1 MGNTKFNLSLLVG
14 ALVMAMHP
22 SAFAQE
28 QHNCTKDE
36 KCKEYLVV
44 TGDVMRQ
51 PVNVVSDPKK
61 PRLPLPAFEGS
72 GFLKTIPGFSVT
84 RKGGMGGDPSFRGQG
99 GSRLAI
105 VDDGQHVY
113 GACGGR
119 MDPPTN
125 YIYPESYDE
134 ITVIKGPQT
143 VKYGPVGSAGT
154 VLFEKNRHRFTERGI
169 IGRASI
175 TGGSFERKDSIIEF
189 VAGNAD
195 YYVDF
200 DMDSSS
206 SDHYQ
211 DGDNNTVQSSYD
223 RDNIKVALGWTPSEN
238 TVIELA
244 IGQSEGEAEYADRL
258 NKARQ
263 IDNESYTLL
272 VQHDFDSELVKNI
285 DFQAYS
291 NENDHIMDQFDRGV
305 NMGMNVVRSTSG
317 GHFWLGL
324 TPLADWDLTLG
335 VDHMS
340 SDHQG
345 RGINMMQDKGLND
358 LLRKPFMKDMEYANW
373 GLFAESVYHL
383 AHSKVFAGIRYDNWD
398 TELFVGQKGSR
409 TDDVFSGYARYEYR
423 DGFSQYYAGVG
434 HAERVADYWEFM
446 KASASN
452 PMDKAFDL
460 KPEET
465 NQLDIGWIYDNGLVF
480 STSLFYGQL
489 DNYILIDSTGPMTV
503 ARNIDATLYGGETSL
518 DYDFNDNWSAQVT
531 LSYTLGDNDTD
542 NVDLGQVSPLESKFS
557 LNYENDAW
565 AAGILWRMVDA
576 QDRVTVGHGNIV
588 GQDLAESS
596 GFGTVAINASW
607 AYDDHLR
614 LIVGVENLFDI
625 TYAEHISKS
634 AGGNDIPGSES
645 MFQVNESG
653 RNVWAKL
660 TYEF

>member
-1 MGNTKFNLSLLVG
+1 MGKTNFKLSLLAG
-14 ALVMAMHP
+14 ALVMAMQP
-22 SAFAQE
+22 SVQAQE

-36 KCKEYLVV
+36 KCNDYLVV
-44 TGDVMRQ
+44 TGDVMRE

-84 RKGGMGGDPSFRGQG
+84 RKGGMGGDPSFRGMG

-175 TGGSFERKDSIIEF
+175 TGGSFDRKDSIIEF

-206 SDHYQ
+206 SDHYK
-211 DGDNNTVQSSYD
+211 DGNDNPVQSSYD

-238 TVIELA
+238 TVIEFA
-244 IGQSEGEAEYADRL
+244 MGQSEGEAEYADRL

-272 VQHDFDSELVKNI
+272 VQHDFDSELLKNV
-285 DFQAYS
+285 DFQVYS

-305 NMGMNVVRSTSG
+305 NMGMDVMRSTSG

-324 TPLADWDLTLG
+324 TPMMNWDLTLG
-335 VDHMS
+335 VDHMQ

-345 RGINMMQDKGLND
+345 RGINMMQDKGLDD
-358 LLRKPFMKDMEYANW
+358 LLRKPFMKNMEYANW
-373 GLFAESVYHL
+373 GLFVESVYHL
-383 AHSKVFAGIRYDNWD
+383 DHSKVFAGMRYDNWD
-398 TELFVGQKGSR
+398 TDLYVGQKGNR
-409 TDDVFSGYARYEYR
+409 ADDVFSGYARYEYR

-434 HAERVADYWEFM
+434 HAERVPDYWEIM
-446 KASASN
+446 KTSASN
-452 PMDKAFDL
+452 PMQKSFDL
-460 KPEET
+460 EPEET

-480 STSLFYGQL
+480 SSSLFYGKL
-489 DNYILIDSTGPMTV
+489 DNYILVDSTGPMTV
-503 ARNIDATLYGGETSL
+503 ARNIDATLYGGEASI
-518 DYDFNDNWSAQVT
+518 DYDVNEHFSAQVT

-557 LNYENDAW
+557 LNYQKDAW
-565 AAGILWRMVDA
+565 AAGLLWRVVDS
-576 QDRVTVGHGNIV
+576 QHRVTIGHGNIV

-607 AYDDHLR
+607 NYDDHLR
-614 LIVGVENLFDI
+614 LILGVENLFDI
-625 TYAEHISKS
+625 AYAEHISKA
-634 AGGNDIPGSES
+634 AGGNDLPGSEP

-653 RNVWAKL
+653 RNFWAKL

>member
-1 MGNTKFNLSLLVG
+1 MGKTDFKLSLLVG

-22 SAFAQE
+22 SVQAQE

-36 KCKEYLVV
+36 KCKEYVVV
-44 TGDVMRQ
+44 TGDVMRE

-99 GSRLAI
+99 GSRLSI
-105 VDDGQHVY
+105 VDDGQHIY

-272 VQHDFDSELVKNI
+272 VQHDFDSELLKNI

-305 NMGMNVVRSTSG
+305 NMGANVMRSTSG

-324 TPLADWDLTLG
+324 TPMADWDLTLG

-340 SDHQG
+340 SEHKG
-345 RGINMMQDKGLND
+345 RGINMMQDKGLSD
-358 LLRKPFMKDMEYANW
+358 LLNKPFMKDMEYANL
-373 GLFAESVYHL
+373 GVFVESVTHL
-383 AHSKVFAGIRYDNWD
+383 DYSKVYAGIRYDNWD
-398 TELFVGQKGSR
+398 TDLFVGQKGNK
-409 TDDVFSGYARYEYR
+409 TDSLFSGYARYEYR

-465 NQLDIGWIYDNGLVF
+465 NQLDIGWIYDNGLIF

-542 NVDLGQVSPLESKFS
+542 NVDLGQVSPLESKLS

-565 AAGILWRMVDA
+565 AAGILWRMVDS

-634 AGGNDIPGSES
+634 AGGNDIPGSEP

>member
-44 TGDVMRQ
+44 TGDIMRQ

-84 RKGGMGGDPSFRGQG
+84 RKGGMGGDPSFRGMG

-175 TGGSFERKDSIIEF
+175 TGGSFDRKDSIIEF

-206 SDHYQ
+206 SDHYK
-211 DGDNNTVQSSYD
+211 DGNDNPVQSSYD

-238 TVIELA
+238 TVVELA

-272 VQHDFDSELVKNI
+272 VQHDFDSELLKNI

-305 NMGMNVVRSTSG
+305 NMGANVMRSTSG

-358 LLRKPFMKDMEYANW
+358 LLGKPFMKDMEYANW
-373 GLFAESVYHL
+373 GLFVESVYHL
-383 AHSKVFAGIRYDNWD
+383 ESSKVFAGIRYDNWD

-409 TDDVFSGYARYEYR
+409 SDDVFSGYARYEYR

-434 HAERVADYWEFM
+434 HAERVPDYWEIM
-446 KASASN
+446 KTSASN
-452 PMDKAFDL
+452 PMQKAFDL
-460 KPEET
+460 EPEET

-480 STSLFYGQL
+480 SSSLFYGQL
-489 DNYILIDSTGPMTV
+489 DNYILIDSTGSMTV
-503 ARNIDATLYGGETSL
+503 ARNIDASLYGGEASI
-518 DYDFNDNWSAQVT
+518 DYDVNDNWSAQVT

-557 LNYENDAW
+557 LNYQHDAW
-565 AAGILWRMVDA
+565 AAGLLWRVVDS
-576 QDRVTVGHGNIV
+576 QSRVTVGHGNIV

-607 AYDDHLR
+607 NYDDHLR
-614 LIVGVENLFDI
+614 LILGVENLFDI
-625 TYAEHISKS
+625 TYAEHISKA
-634 AGGNDIPGSES
+634 AGGNDLPGSEP

>member
-154 VLFEKNRHRFTERGI
+154 VLFEKNRHSFTERGI

-175 TGGSFERKDSIIEF
+175 TEGSFERKDSIIEF

-211 DGDNNTVQSSYD
+211 DGDNNPVQSSYD

-383 AHSKVFAGIRYDNWD
+383 AHSKVFAGIRYDNRD

-634 AGGNDIPGSES
+634 AGGNDIPGSEP

>member
-44 TGDVMRQ
+44 TGDVMRE

-99 GSRLAI
+99 GSRLSI
-105 VDDGQHVY
+105 VDDGQHIY

-272 VQHDFDSELVKNI
+272 VQHDFDSELLKNI

-324 TPLADWDLTLG
+324 TPMADWDLTLG

-340 SDHQG
+340 SEHKG
-345 RGINMMQDKGLND
+345 RGINMMQDKGLSD
-358 LLRKPFMKDMEYANW
+358 LLNKPFMKDMEYANW
-373 GLFAESVYHL
+373 GVFVESVTHL
-383 AHSKVFAGIRYDNWD
+383 DYSKVYAGIRYDNWD
-398 TELFVGQKGSR
+398 TDLFVGQKGNK
-409 TDDVFSGYARYEYR
+409 TDSLFSGYARYEYR

-542 NVDLGQVSPLESKFS
+542 NVDLGQVSPLESKLS

-565 AAGILWRMVDA
+565 AAGLLWRMVDS

-634 AGGNDIPGSES
+634 AGGNDIPGSEP